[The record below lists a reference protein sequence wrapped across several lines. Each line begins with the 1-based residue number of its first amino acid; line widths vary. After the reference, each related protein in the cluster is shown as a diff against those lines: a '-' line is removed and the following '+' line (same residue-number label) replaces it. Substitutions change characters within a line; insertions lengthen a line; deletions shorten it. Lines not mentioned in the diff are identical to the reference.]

1 MKITTNI
8 KKQNQLIILKLHN
21 QINLIKSN
29 LITSNNTNH
38 ISYHMQPNTS
48 NKTAITK
55 TSITTKTEIS
65 RKFLHMY
72 KQAMLM
78 GQNVHHP

>member
-29 LITSNNTNH
+29 LITSNNANH
-38 ISYHMQPNTS
+38 ISHHIQPNTPNNTTI
-48 NKTAITK
+48 NKTK
-55 TSITTKTEIS
+55 ITTKTEIS
-65 RKFLHMY
+65 RKFLFI
-72 KQAMLM
+72 QALLM
-78 GQNVHHP
+78 GRNVHYP